1 MGVHFDKIKIGE
13 YFEVDGEMFKKLDEL
28 MFQSIAR
35 IEQMID
41 PIWDKKI
48 GRTAE
53 EKAAAAAQA
62 AVDTSA
68 KVIPAS
74 ESPDVDPSVVK

>member
-28 MFQSIAR
+28 MFQSIAK

-41 PIWDKKI
+41 PLWDIKI
-48 GRTAE
+48 GRTAA
-53 EKAAAAAQA
+53 EKAAAAAA
-62 AVDTSA
+62 PVVDTSA
-68 KVIPAS
+68 KVITD
-74 ESPDVDPSVVK
+74 SPDVDPSVVK

>member
-1 MGVHFDKIKIGE
+1 MGVHFDKIKVGE
-13 YFEVDGEMFKKLDEL
+13 YFEIDGEMFKKLDEL
-28 MFQSIAR
+28 MFQSIAK

-41 PIWDKKI
+41 PLWDKKI

-53 EKAAAAAQA
+53 EKAAAAAKA

-68 KVIPAS
+68 KVVT

>member
-1 MGVHFDKIKIGE
+1 MGEHFDKIKVGE
-13 YFEVDGEMFKKLDEL
+13 FFEVDGETFKKIDQL
-28 MFQSIAR
+28 MFSNLAK

-48 GRTAE
+48 GRTTAE
-53 EKAAAAAQA
+53 KEAAAAKA

-68 KVIPAS
+68 KIVAGTPTD
-74 ESPDVDPSVVK
+74 ELTGQQ